1 MELKEVGGKILLV
14 IVVFILLIK
23 VFKDYLLD
31 MFDIRGI
38 ILWVEEV
45 LWVLI
50 VFVIWIDFVKFFM
63 RKVVFKVIFLEYFY
77 YKFFL

>member
-38 ILWVEEV
+38 IL
-45 LWVLI
+45 
-50 VFVIWIDFVKFFM
+50 
-63 RKVVFKVIFLEYFY
+63 
-77 YKFFL
+77 